1 MTDWTPVKERLTA
14 VKARLNRADQENGSL
29 TELLAVSKTFPPEA
43 VLAAAEMGQR
53 AFGENYAQEGC
64 DKIEWFRTN
73 HLELPLVW
81 HFIGPLQSNKTK
93 IVAEHFDWVESIDRV
108 KIAQRLNDQR
118 PMTKDKLNVLIEV
131 NIDGEATKSGVK
143 PEDLDA
149 ILEAVDAMPNLRL
162 RGLMAIPAPADTRE
176 GKLAPL
182 IAMRALYDRYA
193 EIYGFDVLSMG
204 MSADMEEAVEAGATQ
219 VRVGSAIFG
228 ARHYLVKK

>member
-1 MTDWTPVKERLTA
+1 MKDWTPVKERLTA
-14 VKARLNRADQENGSL
+14 VMDRLSRADQKSGSL
-29 TELLAVSKTFPPEA
+29 TALLAVSKTFPPQA

-53 AFGENYAQEGC
+53 AFGEHYAQEGC
-64 DKIEWFRTN
+64 DKIEWFRPN
-73 HLELPLVW
+73 AQALPHEC

-149 ILEAVDAMPNLRL
+149 ILEAVAALPNHRL
-162 RGLMAIPAPADTRE
+162 RGL
-176 GKLAPL
+176 
-182 IAMRALYDRYA
+182 
-193 EIYGFDVLSMG
+193 
-204 MSADMEEAVEAGATQ
+204 
-219 VRVGSAIFG
+219 
-228 ARHYLVKK
+228 